1 MMTDEFEYEERKF
14 EDKSFESSLNRI
26 LKGNSN
32 SINVQYAAKIISIN
46 SQDNVNIEY
55 YRNGETDILYNV
67 PVRHNKTSTAFFIIK
82 LKPGDKGVVRFF
94 DDDIDLYKNSG
105 VLAKSDE
112 VKVHD
117 LNDNLFEF
125 GFYPAPENYIYPDG
139 DLVIGTRA
147 GALISLSNNNIN
159 ISGGSIN
166 ISGSSVNLG
175 SNVVI
180 DGKNFLEHQHSNGN
194 QGANTGAVV

>member
-1 MMTDEFEYEERKF
+1 MSKLAYKRTNVYETADEKTMKEIFAYAERYKTF
-14 EDKSFESSLNRI
+14 ID
-26 LKGNSN
+26 
-32 SINVQYAAKIISIN
+32 AAKT
-46 SQDNVNIEY
+46 E
-55 YRNGETDILYNV
+55 REAC
-67 PVRHNKTSTAFFIIK
+67 AFVAAEAEKQGYTPYEFGTK